1 MADSIKPSTYFG
13 LMAEFQKAHIPV
25 TEVGAKYFGYDE
37 SKAKREAAAGSY
49 PFPVF
54 RLGSNKTIWMVAIED
69 LAAYLDKVKEKARAE
84 YKAAK

>member
-1 MADSIKPSTYFG
+1 MTPSTYFG

-25 TEVGAKYFGYDE
+25 TEVGEKYFGHDDKTSKQYA
-37 SKAKREAAAGSY
+37 SKAKY

-54 RLGSNKTIWMVAIED
+54 QCGSKWMVAIED
-69 LAAYLDKVKEKARAE
+69 FAAYLDKTKEKAKAE

>member
-25 TEVGAKYFGYDE
+25 TEVGSKYFGYDE
-37 SKAKREAAAGSY
+37 AKAKRAAAKNEF

-54 RLGSNKTIWMVAIED
+54 RL
-69 LAAYLDKVKEKARAE
+69 
-84 YKAAK
+84 